1 MRGGECSSC
10 SAVPVPVPVPVP
22 LQQGGKRHS
31 KHRHN
36 KHRHSKCRHSK
47 HRHSKV
53 KGGCGCGNSVQE
65 QRGGRKKSRKV
76 RFQRSK
82 V

>member
-22 LQQGGKRHS
+22 LQQGGKSRHS
-31 KHRHN
+31 KR
-36 KHRHSKCRHSK
+36 RHSKR
-47 HRHSKV
+47 RHSKV

>member
-1 MRGGECSSC
+1 MQGGECSSC

-22 LQQGGKRHS
+22 LQQGGKSRHS
-31 KHRHN
+31 KR
-36 KHRHSKCRHSK
+36 RHSKR
-47 HRHSKV
+47 RHSKV